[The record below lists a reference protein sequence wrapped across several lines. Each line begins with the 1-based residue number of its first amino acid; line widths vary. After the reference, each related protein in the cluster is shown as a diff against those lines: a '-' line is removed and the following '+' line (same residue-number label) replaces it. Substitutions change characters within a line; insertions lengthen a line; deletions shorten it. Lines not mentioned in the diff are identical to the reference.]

1 MTDDTRSKQ
10 NVYNSGDAAT
20 LLKIQES
27 TLRKYCIMLE
37 EHGYKF
43 HKNEQGHRGYFDYDV
58 IALKKLIE
66 VKNHPD
72 MTLKRA
78 CNAVMTWVKENNE
91 SNRDITDIAL
101 ETRHNEEYSTLLNEF
116 EEFKKQQETFNK
128 QLIDQLKKQQE
139 FIHNSL
145 IERDKTLMESLRE
158 VQETKKLI
166 AAAEEKREEEK
177 KEESQKSLWQR
188 MFRK

>member
-1 MTDDTRSKQ
+1 MSDDTNNNQ
-10 NVYNSGDAAT
+10 TIYNSSDVAT

-43 HKNEQGHRGYFDYDV
+43 HKNEQGHRGYFNNDV
-58 IALKKLIE
+58 IALKRLIE

-78 CNAVMTWVKENNE
+78 CDAVVSWSKDNAKTDHDTK
-91 SNRDITDIAL
+91 DITLD
-101 ETRHNEEYSTLLNEF
+101 TRHNEGYNALLKEF
-116 EEFKKQQETFNK
+116 EEFKKQQEVFNK
-128 QLIDQLKKQQE
+128 QLIEQLQKQQE
-139 FIHNSL
+139 YIQNSL
-145 IERDKTLMESLRE
+145 VERDKTLMESLRE

-166 AAAEEKREEEK
+166 AAAEEKREDESK
-177 KEESQKSLWQR
+177 KGFFQR
-188 MFRK
+188 LFGK